1 MLSPCQRVWADGFNI
16 DLQSDYEP
24 GARDSVIA
32 INNFILFCAGQG
44 GMGWTI
50 ESCNWGRMQYHLGPT
65 LAYDISCGTAV

>member
-1 MLSPCQRVWADGFNI
+1 MLSPCQRAWADGFNI

-24 GARDSVIA
+24 RVRDSVIV

-50 ESCNWGRMQYHLGPT
+50 ESCNWVKE
-65 LAYDISCGTAV
+65 AVSPRTKSSVGV